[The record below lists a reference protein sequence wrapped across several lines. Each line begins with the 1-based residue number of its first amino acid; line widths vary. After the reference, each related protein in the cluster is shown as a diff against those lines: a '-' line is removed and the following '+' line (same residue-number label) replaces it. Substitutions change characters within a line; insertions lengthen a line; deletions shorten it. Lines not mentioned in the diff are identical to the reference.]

1 MGEIRDEIQNNDDSI
16 LDLEVNL
23 ESLYYLNH

>member
-1 MGEIRDEIQNNDDSI
+1 MGEIRDEIQNNNDSI